1 MDGLLQGLGSS
12 SDPRGSGLGSLPNHV
27 SVVRGDLLLQ
37 LHHRGEDPLYLWGSE
52 SQRPHPCSDPPIL
65 WGRQRP
71 VSSSIPF
78 IQVGDWVWEVVKV
91 EILWE
96 LRWRW
101 YEISSQ
107 STLSYGEANIK
118 GIVC

>member
-52 SQRPHPCSDPPIL
+52 RKSETTPMLRPSKL
-65 WGRQRP
+65 WERQRP
-71 VSSSIPF
+71 VSPSIPF
-78 IQVGDWVWEVVKV
+78 MQVGDWVWEGS
-91 EILWE
+91 E
-96 LRWRW
+96 WR
-101 YEISSQ
+101 YCGS
-107 STLSYGEANIK
+107 
-118 GIVC
+118 

>member
-52 SQRPHPCSDPPIL
+52 RKSETTPMLRPSNPVGKTEACLSFNSFHT
-65 WGRQRP
+65 GRRLGMGSGQ
-71 VSSSIPF
+71 SGDI
-78 IQVGDWVWEVVKV
+78 VGVEVEMV
-91 EILWE
+91 
-96 LRWRW
+96 
-101 YEISSQ
+101 
-107 STLSYGEANIK
+107 
-118 GIVC
+118 